1 MEHRGPEFPARGKPN
16 GNFCWQ
22 QNELYDL
29 FQPIIGSTSHAV
41 YTHLTRRAFESTFR
55 CSARELGRK
64 TGLSHAA
71 VSRAFAVLERIG
83 LLRVSTGGGNS
94 ASEITLIDLEA
105 LAKKL
110 GATRDR
116 RTGEFTFPEQT
127 KDRLREEVLATRRKS
142 QGKTNTSGMARQQ
155 TCTPSGFDLDAL
167 ISSVAFERDTS
178 GTPERHQ
185 RCPAETQMRQQ
196 IKENRKQENKN
207 LSPTPFPL
215 AESLAELWKGKN
227 VPDER
232 KAELS
237 LKRARDLFCGV
248 MANLKD
254 HLVNHDRP
262 RLPHLEDGYKD
273 WRRFGFDSLGVM
285 DAIEAQGRVRLV
297 LCASDAAAAQT
308 GLVKYR
314 KTWDAATLRWFGCE
328 VEIVWLP
335 AGDG

>member
-1 MEHRGPEFPARGKPN
+1 
-16 GNFCWQ
+16 
-22 QNELYDL
+22 
-29 FQPIIGSTSHAV
+29 
-41 YTHLTRRAFESTFR
+41 
-55 CSARELGRK
+55 
-64 TGLSHAA
+64 
-71 VSRAFAVLERIG
+71 
-83 LLRVSTGGGNS
+83 
-94 ASEITLIDLEA
+94 
-105 LAKKL
+105 
-110 GATRDR
+110 
-116 RTGEFTFPEQT
+116 
-127 KDRLREEVLATRRKS
+127 
-142 QGKTNTSGMARQQ
+142 
-155 TCTPSGFDLDAL
+155 
-167 ISSVAFERDTS
+167 
-178 GTPERHQ
+178 
-185 RCPAETQMRQQ
+185 MRQQ